1 MRPSAERLAG
11 TALGIAAVTIAA
23 LAGLALVELDREIR
37 LNRDVIASLQVK
49 DSAESLRLQ
58 MAQIALAAR
67 LAAAGDAPSA
77 QLVERRAVEIDAEL
91 DYLAAN
97 PQRDDRHDFEE
108 LARAARQLVVMA
120 RSAAATKPAQF
131 AELEQASELA
141 SQRVERAL
149 ELQST
154 AINEGTVAQI
164 RVGETLHAY
173 VSWLL
178 AGSAVVLVG
187 LFGFYRRAKVRER
200 VAAARI
206 EHLAHY
212 DPVTGLPN
220 RTLVTELLER
230 EVARARRSERG
241 FAVLMIDL
249 DGFKLVNDTWGHAAG
264 DRVLAL
270 VGQRVAQCVRASD
283 TVGRL
288 GGDEFLAILPEATRE
303 GALQVAE
310 KLRDSLSQP
319 YPIVPQGAKLGA
331 SVGVSYFGE
340 HGSDADALQ
349 RAADGALYE
358 AKRRG
363 KNRVLEAVA

>member
-23 LAGLALVELDREIR
+23 LAALALVELDREIR
-37 LNRDVIASLQVK
+37 LNRDVIGSMQVK
-49 DSAESLRLQ
+49 DSVESLRLQ
-58 MAQIALAAR
+58 MTEIALAAR
-67 LAAAGDAPSA
+67 LAAAGDRPSA

-97 PQRDDRHDFEE
+97 PQRDDRPDFEE
-108 LARAARQLVVMA
+108 LARAARLLVVMA
-120 RSAAATKPAQF
+120 RSAASRGPEAPGLEEA
-131 AELEQASELA
+131 AESA
-141 SQRVERAL
+141 SQQVERVL
-149 ELQST
+149 ELQSN

-178 AGSAVVLVG
+178 AGSGVVMVG
-187 LFGFYRRAKVRER
+187 LFGFYRRAKARER
-200 VAAARI
+200 AAAARI

-249 DGFKLVNDTWGHAAG
+249 DGFKLVNDTWGHAVG
-264 DRVLAL
+264 DRVLGL
-270 VGQRVAQCVRASD
+270 VGQRVAQSVRASD
-283 TVGRL
+283 AVGRL

-310 KLRDSLSQP
+310 KLREALSQP
-319 YPIVPQGAKLGA
+319 YPVVPHGATLGA

-340 HGSDADALQ
+340 HGSDAEALQ
-349 RAADGALYE
+349 RAADAALYE

-363 KNRVLEAVA
+363 KNRVLEAAA